1 MKFEQITQ
9 EQLGKGSTIGLEV
22 VDTEEDLY
30 YHMAM
35 DMFDRITANNING
48 KRSVFIVPVGPIGQY
63 RKLAAMCNRKNVPL
77 QNVWLINMDEYL
89 DEHDRPIP
97 KTHPLS
103 FRGFME
109 REFYNQLRP
118 ELNVPISQ
126 RIFPEPGHEADIAKL
141 IANLGGVEVAYGGI
155 GINGHIAFNEPPEDD
170 TDDRTFKR
178 LPTRV
183 LSLTRETRTIN
194 AVTAASGYI
203 DYIPNRCITVGM
215 KEILS
220 ARQIRFYMNRS
231 WQKGIVR
238 KILHGP
244 VTCKVPASFFQEHR
258 DAKLIITKE
267 VSMPPIGRL
276 R

>member
-1 MKFEQITQ
+1 
-9 EQLGKGSTIGLEV
+9 
-22 VDTEEDLY
+22 
-30 YHMAM
+30 
-35 DMFDRITANNING
+35 
-48 KRSVFIVPVGPIGQY
+48 
-63 RKLAAMCNRKNVPL
+63 
-77 QNVWLINMDEYL
+77 MDEYL
-89 DEHDRPIP
+89 DNNDCPIP

-103 FRGFME
+103 FCGFME
-109 REFYNQLRP
+109 REFYNQVRP
-118 ELNVPISQ
+118 DLNVPVSQ
-126 RIFPEPGHEADIAKL
+126 RIFPEPGREAEIGKL

-194 AVTAASGYI
+194 SVTAANGYI
-203 DYIPNRCITVGM
+203 DYIPTRCITVGM

-220 ARQIRFYMNRS
+220 ARHIRFYMNRS

-267 VSMPPIGRL
+267 VSMPPVGRL

>member
-1 MKFEQITQ
+1 MKYEQITQ
-9 EQLGKGSTIGLEV
+9 EQLGKGSPIQLEI

-63 RKLAAMCNRKNVPL
+63 RKLAKMCNQKNVPL

-109 REFYNQLRP
+109 REFYNQVCP
-118 ELNVPISQ
+118 DLNVPVSQ
-126 RIFPEPGHEADIAKL
+126 RIFPEPGREAEIGKL

-194 AVTAASGYI
+194 SVTAANGYI
-203 DYIPNRCITVGM
+203 DYIPTRCITVGM

-220 ARQIRFYMNRS
+220 ARHIRFYMNRS

-267 VSMPPIGRL
+267 VSMPPVGRL

>member
-1 MKFEQITQ
+1 MKYEQITQ
-9 EQLGKGSTIGLEV
+9 EQLGKGSPIQLEI

-63 RKLAAMCNRKNVPL
+63 RKLAKMCNQKNVPL

-109 REFYNQLRP
+109 REFYNQVRP
-118 ELNVPISQ
+118 DLNVPVSQ
-126 RIFPEPGHEADIAKL
+126 RIFPEPGREAEIGKL

-194 AVTAASGYI
+194 SVTAANGYI
-203 DYIPNRCITVGM
+203 DYIPTRCITVGM

-220 ARQIRFYMNRS
+220 ARHIRFYMNRS

-267 VSMPPIGRL
+267 VSMPPVGRL